1 MAVTAKEIETAR
13 QEIPGLK
20 ELTIISDF
28 EGAIASTF
36 PVVGDLSAA
45 VFLVS
50 APSFTGFLP
59 PEVITAPKVLH
70 KTKTKTL
77 MRVTLKGSRIFV

>member
-1 MAVTAKEIETAR
+1 MAVTAKEVETAR
-13 QEIPGLK
+13 QVIPGLRD
-20 ELTIISDF
+20 LTIISEF

-50 APSFTGFLP
+50 APTFTGYLP
-59 PEVITAPKVLH
+59 PEVITAPKLVH
-70 KTKTKTL
+70 KTKIKTR